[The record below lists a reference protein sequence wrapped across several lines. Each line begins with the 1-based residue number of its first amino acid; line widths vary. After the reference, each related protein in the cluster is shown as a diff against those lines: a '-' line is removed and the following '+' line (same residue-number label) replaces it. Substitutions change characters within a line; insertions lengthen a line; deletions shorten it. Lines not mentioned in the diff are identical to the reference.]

1 MKSNGHGC
9 HWRGGGVRGCM
20 HLQLDQKLDARAGWS
35 VLTCP
40 THSPNLYTQLKHTH
54 TPSLPPTRGSVSF
67 PSQREEQKRRVR
79 FPQNSHQSIKTRGG
93 SIWLGRLMIG
103 RAGGPIR
110 QAAGWGGVVVV
121 ERGLEGVVVG
131 SVLVAGWLVLCLS
144 RGDLGQALAGAP
156 QLTSDLAW
164 THLRT
169 VEERRRKWGRG
180 ETDEAEEE
188 EESVKSKETNKKQD
202 MIYEW
207 SVSSEMLEWPRA
219 SSKPKLGSLS
229 GRSICI
235 KEKGREVGRGS
246 NYQLIRGWF
255 PVSLL
260 LPSLQP
266 QS

>member
-9 HWRGGGVRGCM
+9 HWRGGGGGVRGCM

-164 THLRT
+164 THLRR
-169 VEERRRKWGRG
+169 VEERRVRKRRDRWGG
-180 ETDEAEEE
+180 GGGGKCE
-188 EESVKSKETNKKQD
+188 VKRNKQKAGYD
-202 MIYEW
+202 LWVI
-207 SVSSEMLEWPRA
+207 
-219 SSKPKLGSLS
+219 G
-229 GRSICI
+229 
-235 KEKGREVGRGS
+235 
-246 NYQLIRGWF
+246 
-255 PVSLL
+255 
-260 LPSLQP
+260 
-266 QS
+266 

>member
-67 PSQREEQKRRVR
+67 TSQREEQKRRVR

-121 ERGLEGVVVG
+121 ERGGVGRGGGGVSSGCRLVG
-131 SVLVAGWLVLCLS
+131 TLS
-144 RGDLGQALAGAP
+144 LQRRSGSGACWSP
-156 QLTSDLAW
+156 TAYEWSGLNASEKSGGKES
-164 THLRT
+164 
-169 VEERRRKWGRG
+169 EEEERQMRRRRRRKVW
-180 ETDEAEEE
+180 
-188 EESVKSKETNKKQD
+188 SQKKQTKSRIWFMSD
-202 MIYEW
+202 RLVQKCW
-207 SVSSEMLEWPRA
+207 NDLVPVQNQ
-219 SSKPKLGSLS
+219 SLVHFQA
-229 GRSICI
+229 GPF
-235 KEKGREVGRGS
+235 V
-246 NYQLIRGWF
+246 
-255 PVSLL
+255 
-260 LPSLQP
+260 
-266 QS
+266 